1 MKIYRKN
8 IYGLTLAFIILCGL
22 LINMQLNMKIVY
34 AKQSNEGKLT
44 IALDPGHGGEEDGAC
59 YYGMKEKDINLKLA
73 KMVKYGLEEYEGI
86 EVVLTRD
93 SDEAVSLGDRALR
106 AKEKNADILIS
117 LHQNASA
124 SHKSKGT
131 TIYISTAEQYREK
144 LFEMADYLL
153 GEFEALGL
161 QNDGTIARVTQMGG
175 RRADGTFDDYYGV
188 LRHGYNNGMPSLL
201 IEHCF
206 MDSKEDHEYLKT
218 EEGIAQLAQADVNG
232 IASFY
237 DLKRK
242 DGSTHVK
249 KHAEKYGATT
259 KGLQLGYYE
268 PPQITEIKLTG
279 YNGISP
285 AIATYQASVKDSAGV
300 DSLSMVYKN
309 GHGETAF
316 VSLELEEPLKTGT
329 YTLKGYVPEWL
340 KTGDYH
346 LSYIGV
352 HNVAGYEA
360 GYNYAAGEMIGFG
373 KCRWTNNFS
382 YMGEA
387 DIYVKE
393 QGSVEWVQS
402 RWRAYKNCI
411 GVRE

>member
-8 IYGLTLAFIILCGL
+8 IYALSVAFIILCVL
-22 LINMQLNMKIVY
+22 LINMHIVY
-34 AKQSNEGKLT
+34 GAESTEKKLI

-73 KMVKYGLEEYEGI
+73 KMVKCGLEEYEGI

-106 AKEKNADILIS
+106 AKEQNADILIS
-117 LHQNASA
+117 LHQNASV
-124 SHKSKGT
+124 SHKSKGA
-131 TIYISTAEQYREK
+131 TIYISTAKQYRER

-175 RRADGTFDDYYGV
+175 RREDGTFDDYYGV
-188 LRHGYNNGMPSLL
+188 IRHGYNNGMPSLL

-206 MDSKEDHEYLKT
+206 MDSKEDQKYLKT
-218 EEGIAQLAQADVNG
+218 EEGLAQLAQADVNG
-232 IASFY
+232 IVSFY
-237 DLKRK
+237 DLKKK
-242 DGSTHVK
+242 DGSNHVK
-249 KHAEKYGATT
+249 KHAKKYGATT

-268 PPQITEIKLTG
+268 PPEVTGIKITE
-279 YNGISP
+279 YNGVSP
-285 AIATYQASVKDSAGV
+285 AIATYQASVKDSVGV
-300 DSLSMVYKN
+300 DSLSLVYKN
-309 GHGETAF
+309 GDGETAF
-316 VSLELEEPLKTGT
+316 VSLELEEPIKTGN
-329 YTLKGYVPEWL
+329 YTLKGYVTEWL

-352 HNVAGYEA
+352 HNEAGYEA
-360 GYNYAAGEMIGFG
+360 GYNYVSGEMIGFG
-373 KCRWTNNFS
+373 KCDWTNNFS

-387 DIYVKE
+387 DICVKE
-393 QGSVEWVQS
+393 QGSVEWVRS

-411 GVRE
+411 GVED